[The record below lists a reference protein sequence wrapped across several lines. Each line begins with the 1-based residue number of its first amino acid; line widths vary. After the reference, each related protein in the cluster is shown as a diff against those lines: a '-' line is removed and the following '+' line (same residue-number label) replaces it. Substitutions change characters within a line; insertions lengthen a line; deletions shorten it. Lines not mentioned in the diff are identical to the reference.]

1 MTLQSTKT
9 SNEQLVKKRLKEIT
23 NDVKNIEQIQEKIEK
38 VFYETKVPED
48 ERGVDVGD
56 SVRLIDGTAVGRV
69 LERKGQRFLV
79 DFNGIKL
86 EVNPEKLVRV
96 KESESTKVMQQE
108 KGTKNESVVYKP
120 SLESNEIDIRG
131 TTVEEAIERIDE
143 FIDQLLMSDFSTGYI
158 IHGKGTGKLATGIWN
173 YLRHDKRIKNY
184 RFGRPDEG
192 GVGVTV
198 IDV

>member
-1 MTLQSTKT
+1 
-9 SNEQLVKKRLKEIT
+9 
-23 NDVKNIEQIQEKIEK
+23 
-38 VFYETKVPED
+38 
-48 ERGVDVGD
+48 
-56 SVRLIDGTAVGRV
+56 
-69 LERKGQRFLV
+69 
-79 DFNGIKL
+79 
-86 EVNPEKLVRV
+86 VNPEKLVKVRTTESV
-96 KESESTKVMQQE
+96 NAAESEKTGKSDA
-108 KGTKNESVVYKP
+108 VVYKP

-131 TTVEEAIERIDE
+131 TNVEEAIERIDE